1 MGLDATMISF
11 THGLSDGLPDIVQVQ
26 CTMSSIGIHTYGRV
40 VTTALRVTACGTS
53 GALGPSE
60 LPGPTA
66 WIAVSGV
73 TRPPCV
79 VEVSEA

>member
-1 MGLDATMISF
+1 MDSQIGYRT
-11 THGLSDGLPDIVQVQ
+11 LSRYNALCPLLEFIPTVELF
-26 CTMSSIGIHTYGRV
+26 
-40 VTTALRVTACGTS
+40 TTALRVTACGTS
-53 GALGPSE
+53 GALEPSE

-66 WIAVSGV
+66 WIAVSGA